1 MSDNE
6 SPFLLH
12 SLRKTKTVLLA
23 ASLTLAGLLIIM
35 LSRWL
40 AKMTLGAWG
49 WLQDVPLAEL
59 GGGLVSAGF
68 ISPIFE
74 HASQRDQE
82 LRFRQIIREEAPAM
96 RDAVVE
102 GFDIHP
108 EA

>member
-1 MSDNE
+1 
-6 SPFLLH
+6 
-12 SLRKTKTVLLA
+12 
-23 ASLTLAGLLIIM
+23 
-35 LSRWL
+35 
-40 AKMTLGAWG
+40 MTLGAWG
-49 WLQDVPLAEL
+49 WLQDVSLAEL